1 MVANMQAS
9 DTTPAVVWEIT
20 TRGGSGLFRSW
31 FYWYHQVIPPF
42 LEDAVMSPTL
52 EQLKAEAMQLT
63 PDERADL
70 ADLLWISVASQEE
83 VAAAWEAEI
92 ARRIADMDAG
102 RTKWNSMEEVMTELR
117 ARIKTAETDAGNAKR

>member
-1 MVANMQAS
+1 
-9 DTTPAVVWEIT
+9 
-20 TRGGSGLFRSW
+20 
-31 FYWYHQVIPPF
+31 
-42 LEDAVMSPTL
+42 MSPTL